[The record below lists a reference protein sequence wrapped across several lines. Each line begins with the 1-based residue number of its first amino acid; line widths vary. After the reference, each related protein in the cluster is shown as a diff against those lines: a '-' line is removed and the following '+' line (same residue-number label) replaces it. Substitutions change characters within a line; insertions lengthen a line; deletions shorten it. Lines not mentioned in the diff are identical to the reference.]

1 MVGQVA
7 YADDLG
13 RVALVPEGNFQ
24 FTGELERELQAS
36 SFEVVRLE
44 GINAPLTNIEDLFTS
59 LTVHQVTQGILL
71 GEGGTQAVLVF
82 IEKGELRVK
91 GHYPVN
97 QKDRLARR
105 RLWIW
110 IGEILRATHKEK
122 NQAAAVEKAPI
133 PTPELMP
140 VPSIAPKSDA
150 SSPSFRPFSLGA
162 ASVLGYG
169 SGSSFLGS
177 HILLMAATPIR
188 PRAMLFAHLLWPI
201 LSVGEKSSP
210 IARSWAFQMQFGLSV
225 YLGPLHSTLRP
236 YAGIGLGVQVLFV
249 ELDSMTSTGGTT
261 SSTGSNLFVGH
272 LGTRMYISPRFA
284 LFVQAETGVTQ
295 SFTRGFDSQIA
306 SPANAWFRRV
316 GLGIVFDR

>member
-7 YADDLG
+7 YADDFG
-13 RVALVPEGNFQ
+13 RVALVPDGNFQ

-44 GINAPLTNIEDLFTS
+44 GIRAPLTNIEDLFTS
-59 LTVHQVTQGILL
+59 FTVHQVTQGILL
-71 GEGGTQAVLVF
+71 VEEGTQAVLIF

-91 GHYPVN
+91 GQYPVN

-122 NQAAAVEKAPI
+122 NQAAAVEQAPI
-133 PTPELMP
+133 PTPELLP
-140 VPSIAPKSDA
+140 VPSLAPKTIA

-177 HILLMAATPIR
+177 HILLTASTPIL
-188 PRAMLFAHLLWPI
+188 PRTMLFAHLLWPI

-210 IARSWAFQMQFGLSV
+210 IARSWAFQTQFGLSA
-225 YLGPLHSTLRP
+225 YIGPLHWTLRP
-236 YAGIGLGVQVLFV
+236 YAGIGLGVQVLLV
-249 ELDSMTSTGGTT
+249 ELTSTGGTT
-261 SSTGSNLFVGH
+261 SSAGSSLFVAH
-272 LGTRMYISPRFA
+272 LGTRIYISPRFA
-284 LFVQAETGVTQ
+284 LVIHTETGATQ

-306 SPANAWFRRV
+306 IPANAWFLRV